1 MEDHRFE
8 FERTQE
14 YARQRYRLNDI
25 FLRNLRHPSPRGAA
39 YRAEMR
45 RTGLMVC
52 GVAAGVIVAI
62 ALLANV
68 L

>member
-1 MEDHRFE
+1 VDDHRFE
-8 FERTQE
+8 FERTQD
-14 YARQRYRLNDI
+14 AAWQRYRLNDV
-25 FLRNLRHPSPRGAA
+25 FLRNLRHPSGRGAA

-45 RTGLMVC
+45 RTGLMMC
-52 GVAAGVIVAI
+52 GVVAGVIVAI